1 MSPQPFKKSVSNLLL
16 QKQLLVPCLLIQS
29 KAWGAAAREA
39 KKPLLKGVQHGKR
52 LFTPAA
58 SLQKNQVDTKTHK
71 FLQKCSQPKKKACKA
86 YKKKFVAA
94 AGDNMAEG
102 LVSNLKHTARRL
114 NSLRGG
120 KVANSNQKSVTAQ
133 SSATLLRQAG
143 LYSVLE
149 SAKLFREACSNGTL
163 TLSPRDAFDYQ
174 KHGWLTG
181 DVENASKLE
190 EAEERTA

>member
-1 MSPQPFKKSVSNLLL
+1 MVPTVVQKNPCRLLLL
-16 QKQLLVPCLLIQS
+16 QKQLLVPS

-39 KKPLLKGVQHGKR
+39 KKPLLIGVQHGKR
-52 LFTPAA
+52 LFTPAS

-86 YKKKFVAA
+86 YKDKFVAA
-94 AGDNMAEG
+94 ARDNVAEG

-120 KVANSNQKSVTAQ
+120 RVANSNQKSVTAQ

-149 SAKLFREACSNGTL
+149 SAKLFREARSNGTL

-181 DVENASKLE
+181 DAENASKLE

>member
-1 MSPQPFKKSVSNLLL
+1 MNFCPHNGFKGSLATPSHHYFSP
-16 QKQLLVPCLLIQS
+16 CHLIPS
-29 KAWGAAAREA
+29 KAQRGQQRSFYFSVFSTARDCS
-39 KKPLLKGVQHGKR
+39 PRHPPCRRTTSTQR
-52 LFTPAA
+52 LSSSYKSAVRQLARPTRT
-58 SLQKNQVDTKTHK
+58 SLWPQVATT
-71 FLQKCSQPKKKACKA
+71 
-86 YKKKFVAA
+86 
-94 AGDNMAEG
+94 

-120 KVANSNQKSVTAQ
+120 RATNSKQKSVTAQ

-163 TLSPRDAFDYQ
+163 ALSPRDAFDYQ

-181 DVENASKLE
+181 DAEGASQPNI
-190 EAEERTA
+190 